1 MKLTPIALLIPKLR
15 INVGRQGCWLYKGG
29 SINQNGYA
37 SIKAPQSK
45 LLHRWC
51 YQLFVGPIP
60 PGMKVLH
67 HCDVRTCVN
76 PRHLFIGSSRD
87 NSADM
92 ISKGRHRVS
101 RTNRRAVSDYELK
114 EIRRAARRGESK
126 YSIAKRLGRDQCH
139 IARILSGKLLKD
151 R

>member
-1 MKLTPIALLIPKLR
+1 MKLNPIALLIPKLR
-15 INVGRQGCWLYKGG
+15 IDAGRQGCWLYRGG
-29 SINQNGYA
+29 SINENGYA
-37 SIKAPQSK
+37 SIQAPKTK

-51 YQLFVGPIP
+51 YQHFVGPIP
-60 PGMKVLH
+60 AGMKVLH
-67 HCDVRTCVN
+67 RCDVRTCVN
-76 PRHLFIGSSRD
+76 PRHLFIGTAKE

-92 ISKGRHRVS
+92 ISKGRHKVS
-101 RTNRRAVSDYELK
+101 RRNRRPISDSELK

-139 IARILSGKLLKD
+139 IARILSGKVLKD